1 MGYFTKDVTSK
12 KAKIVDILNLPKDV
26 MLDIPIMYIEGKDS
40 LHIEN
45 YKGIIEY
52 NDNTIRIKT
61 KVGIIKLI
69 GTALYIELIESDE
82 IIIKGILKSI
92 IYE

>member
-12 KAKIVDILNLPKDV
+12 KAKIVDILNLPRDV

-52 NDNTIRIKT
+52 NDNIIRIKT

-69 GTALYIELIESDE
+69 GTSLYIELIESDE
-82 IIIKGILKSI
+82 IIIKGIFKSI